1 MKFHQQTQTPMW
13 IITMKMYLF
22 YKFSPY
28 FTKESEFPVM
38 EYRHLG
44 KSGLKV
50 SVVSL
55 GAWVNFG
62 EKINEDAVVECI
74 KMARKA
80 GIVILTKIE
89 N

>member
-1 MKFHQQTQTPMW
+1 
-13 IITMKMYLF
+13 
-22 YKFSPY
+22 
-28 FTKESEFPVM
+28 M

-80 GIVILTKIE
+80 GIVSLFKVVILK
-89 N
+89 